1 MLLGRWTRSTN
12 LQYQTLTHPTT
23 TPLSSLDPTNHTS
36 AGINLA
42 FTRLA
47 ASHGAKCII
56 ADLRLTPE
64 ASAYI
69 ATAPNVIFTKCDV
82 TQWADLQNLI
92 TVSKEKFGDVPDIYV
107 PGAGVFEPVLNPPFP
122 LSSSIPGSQ
131 CSDCPPRDGDL
142 VFVMIGLTSVAP

>member
-1 MLLGRWTRSTN
+1 VLLGRWTRSTN
-12 LQYQTLTHPTT
+12 LQYQALTTT
-23 TPLSSLDPTNHTS
+23 TPPLCTSTYHSL

-69 ATAPNVIFTKCDV
+69 ATASNVIFTKCDV

-92 TVSKEKFGDVPDIYV
+92 TVSKQKFGDVPDIYV
-107 PGAGVFEPVLNPPFP
+107 PGAGVFEPVLNPLLFPPPFRVP
-122 LSSSIPGSQ
+122 VL
-131 CSDCPPRDGDL
+131 
-142 VFVMIGLTSVAP
+142 